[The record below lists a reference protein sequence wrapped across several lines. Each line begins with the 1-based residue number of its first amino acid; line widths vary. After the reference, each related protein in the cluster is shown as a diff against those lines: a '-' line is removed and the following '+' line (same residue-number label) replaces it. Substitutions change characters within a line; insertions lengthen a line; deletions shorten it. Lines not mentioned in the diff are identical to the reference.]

1 MVETE
6 IMVCLHILIKA
17 RCITFTSGG
26 WKSYDGKTVVTDGKW
41 HYITTTYEQPNLT
54 LYIDGK
60 VDGKQEPNA
69 VPDTPRNKFFI
80 GGCDLDGAGY

>member
-1 MVETE
+1 MVN
-6 IMVCLHILIKA
+6 
-17 RCITFTSGG
+17 G
-26 WKSYDGKTVVTDGKW
+26 
-41 HYITTTYEQPNLT
+41 TTLLLPEQPNLT

>member
-1 MVETE
+1 MVYSH
-6 IMVCLHILIKA
+6 MLIQA
-17 RCITFTSGG
+17 LCITLLPL
-26 WKSYDGKTVVTDGKW
+26 VVGSPLMVNG
-41 HYITTTYEQPNLT
+41 TTLLLPEQPNLT